1 MMNPAEFANIA
12 QSEQEFWWYRGMRKI
27 TFALLD
33 PIARQRKFDTVL
45 EAGCGTGHFSVQL
58 ARRYGWRMHSLD
70 LGWEGLAF
78 GKQLGAPRMVQAD
91 ICRLPYRADSFDAVV
106 SMDVIVHLPRGREAE
121 PLAEFARVLKPGGL
135 LALRV
140 SALDILRSHH
150 SIWAEERQRFTRSR
164 IVEAVRT
171 QGFRVLRATYANSL
185 LMPVALAKFRLWEPL
200 SQAPP
205 SSGVEPVP
213 AWLDSLLHAP
223 LALEAAWLG
232 WGGSFPI
239 GQSILLL
246 AERASAAPPLPS

>member
-12 QSEQEFWWYRGMRKI
+12 ESEQNFWWYRGMRKI

-33 PIARQRKFDTVL
+33 PIARVRTIDTAL

-58 ARRYGWRMHSLD
+58 AQRYGWRMHSLD

-91 ICRLPYRADSFDAVV
+91 ICRLPYRAESFDAVV
-106 SMDVIVHLPRGREAE
+106 SMDVIVHLPRGRESE
-121 PLAEFARVLKPGGL
+121 PLAEFARVTRPGGL

-140 SALDILRSHH
+140 SALDILRSNH
-150 SIWAEERQRFTRSR
+150 SIWAEERQRFTRR
-164 IVEAVRT
+164 RLIDAVRA

-185 LMPVALAKFRLWEPL
+185 LFPVALAKFRLWEPL
-200 SQAPP
+200 SQAKP

-213 AWLDSLLHAP
+213 SWLDATLFAP
-223 LALEAAWLG
+223 LAVEAAWLRA
-232 WGGSFPI
+232 GGGFPI

-246 AERASAAPPLPS
+246 AEKIA